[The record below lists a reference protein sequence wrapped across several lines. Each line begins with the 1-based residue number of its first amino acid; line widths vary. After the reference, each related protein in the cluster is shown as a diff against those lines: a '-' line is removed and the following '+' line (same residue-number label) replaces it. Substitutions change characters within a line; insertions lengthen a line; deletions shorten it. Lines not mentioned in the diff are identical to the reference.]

1 MGIGKTKTSVF
12 TMSVL
17 TKNQAYDSSSNQE
30 FEVDLKQAL
39 IWVARALDYVGVDD
53 SHHSHRVA
61 YIAYQCALALGWDN
75 HQAEFCYFAGMVHDC
90 GVSETREHMMLL
102 EQLVP
107 QDAKAH
113 CIRGYHTLKQC
124 RLLAQ
129 FATPILYHH
138 THWDELDQID
148 IPPFE
153 KNVAALLYLAD
164 RLDFMRAHYVTNCH
178 SDLVTLHEELI
189 AECVLVNAGTLFHPE
204 MCRAMVKLIM
214 TDAFWFAMESEHI
227 ETIGMQFE
235 NIDWLQKQLSI
246 EDLTSLGLFLA
257 RIVDAKSSFT
267 YQHSQKVAELSR
279 YLAKKMGLD
288 EHEQEMIFIAG
299 LVHDIGKLK
308 TPDELLH
315 KEGPLDKQEYTRIKR
330 HTIDTELALHK
341 VFPNAKIA
349 EWASNHHE
357 RLDGSGYPY
366 HKTAEALDVPS
377 RIIAVVDVFQ
387 ALSQDRPYRGRM
399 TLQEIAIIM
408 GEQVDSGKLCADVYQ
423 VLWSNRQACYELS
436 VGM

>member
-1 MGIGKTKTSVF
+1 
-12 TMSVL
+12 MSVL
-17 TKNQAYDSSSNQE
+17 TKNQAYDSSSNHE

-124 RLLAQ
+124 RLLTQ

-138 THWDELDQID
+138 THWDELEQID
-148 IPPFE
+148 IPSFE

-227 ETIGMQFE
+227 ETIDMQFE

-308 TPDELLH
+308 TPDEILH

>member
-1 MGIGKTKTSVF
+1 
-12 TMSVL
+12 MSVL
-17 TKNQAYDSSSNQE
+17 TKNQAYDSSSNHE

-279 YLAKKMGLD
+279 YLAKKIGVD
-288 EHEQEMIFIAG
+288 EHDQEMIYIAG
-299 LVHDIGKLK
+299 LVHDIGKLR
-308 TPDELLH
+308 TPDEILH
-315 KEGPLDKQEYTRIKR
+315 KEGPLNQQEYTRIKR

>member
-1 MGIGKTKTSVF
+1 
-12 TMSVL
+12 MSVL
-17 TKNQAYDSSSNQE
+17 TKNQAYDSSSNHE

-75 HQAEFCYFAGMVHDC
+75 HQAELCYFAGMVHDC

-308 TPDELLH
+308 TPDEILH

>member
-1 MGIGKTKTSVF
+1 
-12 TMSVL
+12 MSVL
-17 TKNQAYDSSSNQE
+17 TKNQAYDSSSNHE

-138 THWDELDQID
+138 THWDELEQID

-308 TPDELLH
+308 TPDEILH

>member
-1 MGIGKTKTSVF
+1 MKQPSY
-12 TMSVL
+12 S
-17 TKNQAYDSSSNQE
+17 DSSSG

-53 SHHSHRVA
+53 THHSHRVA
-61 YIAYQCALALGWDN
+61 YIAYQCALELGWAEN
-75 HQAEFCYFAGMVHDC
+75 KAEFCYFAGMVHDC
-90 GVSETREHMMLL
+90 GVSETREHTMLL

-113 CIRGYHTLKQC
+113 WK
-124 RLLAQ
+124 
-129 FATPILYHH
+129 
-138 THWDELDQID
+138 ELEHID
-148 IPPFE
+148 IPAFE
-153 KNVAALLYLAD
+153 KDVAALLYLSD
-164 RLDFMRAHYVTNCH
+164 RLDFMRARYVSNCH

-189 AECVLVNAGTLFHPE
+189 AECVMANAGTLFNPH
-204 MCRAMVKLIM
+204 MCDAMVKLVM

-227 ETIGMQFE
+227 ETIGLQFE
-235 NIDWLQKQLSI
+235 NIDWLQKQLTI
-246 EDLTSLGLFLA
+246 EDMNSLGLFLA
-257 RIVDAKSSFT
+257 RIVDAKSPFT

-279 YLAKKMGLD
+279 YLAKKVGLN

-308 TPDELLH
+308 TPDEILH
-315 KEGPLDKQEYTRIKR
+315 KEGPLNEREYTRIKR

-357 RLDGSGYPY
+357 RLDGTGYPY
-366 HKTAEALDVPS
+366 HKTGEDLDVPS
-377 RIIAVVDVFQ
+377 RIIAVADVFQ

-399 TLQEIAIIM
+399 TQQEIAIIM
-408 GEQVDSGKLCADVYQ
+408 DEQVESGKLCSAVYQ
-423 VLWSNRQACYELS
+423 VLCSDMQACYELS
-436 VGM
+436 TGLYG

>member
-1 MGIGKTKTSVF
+1 
-12 TMSVL
+12 MSVL

>member
-1 MGIGKTKTSVF
+1 
-12 TMSVL
+12 MSVL
-17 TKNQAYDSSSNQE
+17 TKNQAYDSSSNHE

-107 QDAKAH
+107 QEAKAH

-138 THWDELDQID
+138 THWDELEQID
-148 IPPFE
+148 IPSFE

-279 YLAKKMGLD
+279 YLAKKIGVD
-288 EHEQEMIFIAG
+288 EHDQEMIYIAG

-308 TPDELLH
+308 TPDEILH
-315 KEGPLDKQEYTRIKR
+315 KEGPLNQQEYTRIKR

>member
-1 MGIGKTKTSVF
+1 
-12 TMSVL
+12 MSVL
-17 TKNQAYDSSSNQE
+17 TKNQTYDSSSNHE

-102 EQLVP
+102 ETLVP
-107 QDAKAH
+107 QDVKAH

-138 THWDELDQID
+138 THWDELEQID
-148 IPPFE
+148 IPSFE

-189 AECVLVNAGTLFHPE
+189 AECVLVNAGTLFNPE

-279 YLAKKMGLD
+279 YLAKKIGLD
-288 EHEQEMIFIAG
+288 EHDQEMIYIAG

-308 TPDELLH
+308 TPDEILH
-315 KEGPLDKQEYTRIKR
+315 KEGPLNQQEYTRIKR

-408 GEQVDSGKLCADVYQ
+408 GEQVDSGKLCAEVYQ

>member
-1 MGIGKTKTSVF
+1 
-12 TMSVL
+12 MSVL
-17 TKNQAYDSSSNQE
+17 TKNQAYDSSSNHE

-308 TPDELLH
+308 TPDEILH